1 MGDKSSPGTVLIED
15 QHGTQVVLASSPSAD
30 PNQPL
35 NWSTKRKTIHMALL
49 SLYAIMVFAILCVS
63 VPFYQDFN
71 EELGIS
77 YDQLNNGYATNMA
90 TLSIGCIVFIPLAL
104 RFGRRPIYLATALVM
119 LICAIWQAKMQTTG
133 EFISTNAISG
143 LAGAVNE
150 ALFQVTNYLGPVAA
164 GHAAL
169 SMGWHWVFWICTIFM
184 AVLLILMICFLE
196 ETKYNL
202 PPLNGSEIPRDISS
216 HENKDPKTG
225 ARTSGDLGITKAR
238 ESMPSQP
245 LRRVEIDS
253 TIPIKPYRQRL
264 ALFTPSIGTD
274 NISFWRQIYQPFQLL
289 IQFPAVMFTALQYG
303 FAVAMLAVLA
313 VTQSQLYVLPPY
325 NFTTA
330 GIGNMNLPPAI
341 GALLGTL
348 FGGLLVDYFILRVVK
363 RRGGIYEPE
372 TRLWLFPIAGFS
384 MTIGCLM
391 YGLTLS
397 KGMPWI
403 INAVGA
409 GLIGFAIGGTGDMA
423 LTYVQDSYELVSC
436 PFHAPLR

>member
-1 MGDKSSPGTVLIED
+1 MDDQSSPGTVLIED
-15 QHGTQVVLASSPSAD
+15 QHGTQVVLRPSPSAD

-35 NWSTKRKTIHMALL
+35 NWSTRRKTIHMALL
-49 SLYAIMVFAILCVS
+49 SLYAIMVFAILCVN
-63 VPFYQDFN
+63 VPLYQDFN

-104 RFGRRPIYLATALVM
+104 RFGRRPIYLVTALVM
-119 LICAIWQAKMQTTG
+119 LICAIWQAEMQTTG

-150 ALFQVTNYLGPVAA
+150 ALFQVTVADLFFV
-164 GHAAL
+164 HQR
-169 SMGWHWVFWICTIFM
+169 
-184 AVLLILMICFLE
+184 

-202 PPLNGSEIPRDISS
+202 PPLNGSEVPQDTYS
-216 HENKDPKTG
+216 HEKKDAKTG
-225 ARTSGDLGITKAR
+225 TRTSRDLDLAKSRKSI
-238 ESMPSQP
+238 PSQP
-245 LRRVEIDS
+245 LRRIEIDS
-253 TIPIKPYRQRL
+253 TIPTKPYRQRL
-264 ALFTPSIGTD
+264 ALFTPSINTD

-289 IQFPAVMFTALQYG
+289 IQFPAVMFAALQYG

-348 FGGLLVDYFILRVVK
+348 FGGPLVDYFILRVAK

-391 YGLTLS
+391 YGLTIS

-409 GLIGFAIGGTGDMA
+409 GFIGFAIGGTGDMA
-423 LTYVQDSYELVSC
+423 LTYVQDSYELILGNAMTGIVFVRNIIGTTLVFAIS
-436 PFHAPLR
+436 PWAENMGVYY